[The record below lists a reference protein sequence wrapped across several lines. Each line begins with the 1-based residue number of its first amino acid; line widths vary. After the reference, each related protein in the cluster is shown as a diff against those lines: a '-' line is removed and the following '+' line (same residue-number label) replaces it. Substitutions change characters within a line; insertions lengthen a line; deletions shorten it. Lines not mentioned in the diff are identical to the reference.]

1 MNIASAGNS
10 TTSAQANHAV
20 RPTAPS
26 PTTNTGVKQQIAA
39 ITLPAMPAPS
49 SARLFIGL
57 DPSAGNDASE
67 IRQSWFQ
74 PFHVR
79 FATAGASRG
88 ANMAL
93 PTSMASSGDSSKP
106 VESAFSSRHAA
117 KCWAEQKNAIT
128 VHSDVEAWPS

>member
-1 MNIASAGNS
+1 M
-10 TTSAQANHAV
+10 SAQASHAV

-39 ITLPAMPAPS
+39 RVPPTTPTPS
-49 SARLFIGL
+49 NARLFIGL
-57 DPSAGNDASE
+57 DPGAGDDARK
-67 IRQSWFQ
+67 IGQSWFQ

-79 FATAGASRG
+79 SATAGARSG

-93 PTSMASSGDSSKP
+93 PTSMASSGDSAKP

-117 KCWAEQKNAIT
+117 KCSAAQKNAIT
-128 VHSDVEAWPS
+128 VHSDVAAWPS